1 MAEFMSGNEA
11 RSRRQ
16 GRADPDT
23 QLSFSTSPVPFHP
36 IQAASL
42 TSGST
47 YIQIGLL
54 SWVKPLYVLKDVR
67 TYGCLL
73 GDSKH
78 SHLDNED

>member
-1 MAEFMSGNEA
+1 MAEFMSGNEP
-11 RSRRQ
+11 RSRKQ
-16 GRADPDT
+16 GKADAET
-23 QLSFSTSPVPFHP
+23 QLSFSIGPFHP
-36 IQAASL
+36 IQATSL

-67 TYGCLL
+67 TYRCLL